1 MPEGLKNFAGLCPK
15 NYIYETNDGLFSR
28 SVIFLRPSFSGKC
41 KWTCKGLSLG
51 SAAAKAFTFP
61 IAKSYLLQRCPEICE
76 IYEAEDAAAA
86 AAAAAAT
93 DEPPE
98 KLAKMFYDKI
108 ENEETRDMLKS
119 ASSALGPDFLVFDD
133 GIRISRDWKRPG
145 GAFKITEKNTKMI
158 RAKFDKRTVFCR
170 KDYML
175 DSIVKIRSVPF
186 GTTEREFKK
195 TTTTSPFPKTR

>member
-1 MPEGLKNFAGLCPK
+1 
-15 NYIYETNDGLFSR
+15 
-28 SVIFLRPSFSGKC
+28 
-41 KWTCKGLSLG
+41 
-51 SAAAKAFTFP
+51 
-61 IAKSYLLQRCPEICE
+61 
-76 IYEAEDAAAA
+76 
-86 AAAAAAT
+86 
-93 DEPPE
+93 
-98 KLAKMFYDKI
+98 
-108 ENEETRDMLKS
+108 MLKS

-186 GTTEREFKK
+186 GTTAHEFKK